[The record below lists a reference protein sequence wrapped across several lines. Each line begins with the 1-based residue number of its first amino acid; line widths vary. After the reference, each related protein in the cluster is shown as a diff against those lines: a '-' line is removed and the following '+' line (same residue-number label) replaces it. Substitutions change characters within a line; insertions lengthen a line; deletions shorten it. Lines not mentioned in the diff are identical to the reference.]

1 MTLKLLSNVEKLHA
15 YCGFA
20 NDCVCT
26 CARDPRSLD
35 LFCLFESHSRTVKHA
50 GVSAEQPAT
59 TFANS
64 NNALR
69 HRRRRAP
76 AMYFV
81 PASEDEGHQN
91 ITIFPCLADFLAF
104 FPLKKKKKL
113 KSCVGEKV

>member
-1 MTLKLLSNVEKLHA
+1 MI
-15 YCGFA
+15 
-20 NDCVCT
+20 VCA
-26 CARDPRSLD
+26 CARDPCSLD

-50 GVSAEQPAT
+50 GVSAEQPAM

-64 NNALR
+64 NNTLR

-104 FPLKKKKKL
+104 FL
-113 KSCVGEKV
+113 